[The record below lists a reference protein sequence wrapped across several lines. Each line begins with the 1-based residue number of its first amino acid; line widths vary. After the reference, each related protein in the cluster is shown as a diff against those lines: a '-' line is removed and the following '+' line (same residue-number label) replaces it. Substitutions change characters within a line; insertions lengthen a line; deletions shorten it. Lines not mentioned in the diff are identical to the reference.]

1 MLTVCVNLLSD
12 LEIFLA
18 VSCSL
23 LKEAQPLEEKRIV
36 EMGETRTRHHQ
47 HLEELDDE
55 EGEESEEHQLLSRYG
70 IWLMVELCKPK
81 EDVPIV
87 CDLPKI
93 LFVILKGY

>member
-1 MLTVCVNLLSD
+1 MQNPCEHVLTSFVL
-12 LEIFLA
+12 
-18 VSCSL
+18 CSL

-47 HLEELDDE
+47 HLDELDDE

-87 CDLPKI
+87 SFSVCNVDS
-93 LFVILKGY
+93 V